1 MIVRVFGT
9 AILMC
14 LFVSCS
20 AQPAEKDSVENAV
33 YAAIPSA
40 NKAAYR
46 SEIERQYN
54 LLLGNKGFNG
64 SILVAKNGEVLFEDY
79 KGFSNFKTKDPITPN
94 TPFHLA
100 SVSKTFTGMAIMK
113 LREQGK
119 LQLENTVNDFFPAF
133 PYQGITVKQLLNHR
147 SGLNNYVYFMVD
159 RKVETYRVKNKK
171 GRWVR
176 RTRTIKMPPLKPGL
190 LTNQD
195 MLDYMI
201 KYRPDPIAGP
211 DRVFRYSNTNY
222 ALLALI
228 IEKVTGQSYP
238 AYMKDSLFIPLGME
252 DSYVFS
258 LADTANYIPSY
269 KYNNVAYGIEK
280 LDCIYGDKNIYS
292 TVRDLFLWDR
302 ALTEGT
308 YVNQT
313 SQDLA
318 YQPYSFETNGFH
330 NYGLGWRLLN
340 SPTEE
345 IVYHNGWWHGNNT
358 VFTRYIKD
366 SATIIVL
373 GNRYNRNIYK
383 AKRLSQAFTGRLDS
397 LELEE

>member
-1 MIVRVFGT
+1 
-9 AILMC
+9 L
-14 LFVSCS
+14 
-20 AQPAEKDSVENAV
+20 
-33 YAAIPSA
+33 YAA
-40 NKAAYR
+40 
-46 SEIERQYN
+46 EIEKQYQQMLAN
-54 LLLGNKGFNG
+54 RGFNG
-64 SILVAKNGEVLFEDY
+64 SILVAKNGEILFEDY
-79 KGFSNFKTKDPITPN
+79 RGFSNFKTKDPITPN

-100 SVSKTFTGMAIMK
+100 SVSKTFTGMAILK

-119 LQLENTVNDFFPAF
+119 LQLDDTVDEFFPGF
-133 PYQGITVKQLLNHR
+133 PYQNITVQLLLNHR
-147 SGLNNYVYFMVD
+147 SGLNNYMYFMVD

-195 MLDYMI
+195 VLDYMI
-201 KYRPDPIAGP
+201 KHRPAPLFAP
-211 DRVFRYSNTNY
+211 DRAFRYSNTNY

-238 AYMKDSLFIPLGME
+238 TYMRDSLFIPLGMN

-258 LADTANYIPSY
+258 IADTGNYIPSY
-269 KYNNVAYGIEK
+269 KYNNVPYGIEK
-280 LDCIYGDKNIYS
+280 LDCIYGDKNVYS
-292 TVRDLFLWDR
+292 TVRDILLWDR
-302 ALTEGT
+302 ALYEGA
-308 YVNQT
+308 YVSKA
-313 SQDLA
+313 SQELA
-318 YQPYSFETNGFH
+318 YQPYSFETKSFH

-340 SPTEE
+340 SPTED

-383 AKRLSQAFTGRLDS
+383 AKALSSAFTGRTDS
-397 LELEE
+397 TELEE